1 MQTSDRE
8 TSVVA
13 FRCLSPEEALAYIA
27 GDASAATS
35 RTQEP
40 ARLQAHIDDCDGCR
54 LVLAEAARSTGDTAP
69 ASVAPFRTLADGQ
82 HLLGRYE
89 IRRFIARGGMGE
101 VYEAFDSVLGER
113 VALKT
118 LLATSLDDQ
127 RAIGRLADEVRLAR
141 KVTHGNVCRIL
152 EFGVYH
158 PGGRTDAAI
167 PFLTMEFL
175 TGQALSRRIAA
186 RGRLAPSAI
195 VKMLTDLTAGL
206 AAIHA
211 AGIVHRDFKTENVFL
226 VPDDAGGERAVI
238 MDFGLARGLGDN
250 PRRVSSTAAAGTPDY
265 MAPEQVEGRQPT
277 PAFDIYALGVVIFE
291 LLTGQRPFSGTSPYM
306 AALSRLRERAPAPST
321 LVPELD
327 PVWDTVVG
335 RCLER
340 QPERRFG
347 RVEEIAAALQGAAG
361 GGSAP
366 GRRRLPVAVAATGVL
381 ALAVAGVWLLRRT
394 EPPPSMPAMP
404 ATAPLAVPA
413 KRPAVPDP
421 KPNLPTVVP
430 IAVQMPRTWSPPRRS
445 ARPPPERAVRSPSRM
460 HRPAPRLC
468 YARPRR

>member
-1 MQTSDRE
+1 
-8 TSVVA
+8 
-13 FRCLSPEEALAYIA
+13 
-27 GDASAATS
+27 
-35 RTQEP
+35 
-40 ARLQAHIDDCDGCR
+40 
-54 LVLAEAARSTGDTAP
+54 
-69 ASVAPFRTLADGQ
+69 LADGQ

-89 IRRFIARGGMGE
+89 IKRFIARGGMGE

-118 LLATSLDDQ
+118 LLATSLDDE
-127 RAIGRLADEVRLAR
+127 RAIARLADEVRLAR
-141 KVTHGNVCRIL
+141 KVTHVNVCRIL

-158 PGGRTDAAI
+158 PAGRTDAAI

-175 TGQALSRRIAA
+175 TGEALSRRVAA
-186 RGRLAPSAI
+186 RGRLAPSAL

-211 AGIVHRDFKTENVFL
+211 AGIVHRDFKSENVLL
-226 VPDDAGGERAVI
+226 VPDDVGGERAVI

-250 PRRVSSTAAAGTPDY
+250 RRRASSTAAAGTPDY

-291 LLTGQRPFSGTSPYM
+291 LLTGQKPFSGTSPYM

-321 LVPELD
+321 LVPGLA

-347 RVEEIAAALQGAAG
+347 RVEEIAVALQDAAE

-366 GRRRLPVAVAATGVL
+366 GRRRWRVAVAATGVL
-381 ALAVAGVWLLRRT
+381 ALVAAGGVWLMRT
-394 EPPPSMPAMP
+394 ERPASMP

-413 KRPAVPDP
+413 NPPAAPDP
-421 KPNLPTVVP
+421 KPNFRSPFRAPLR
-430 IAVQMPRTWSPPRRS
+430 ASFRSRRTRSPPRRS
-445 ARPPPERAVRSPSRM
+445 ARALPGRAVTSRSRT
-460 HRPAPRLC
+460 HRPAPRRCCARAEAHMLVGEVERGCELGERAAAAMPTLPAAQRFLGQC
-468 YARPRR
+468 YIRLGDSTRAHPHYRRYLELAPDAPDREFVRAILERSR